1 MTRFEVYKI
10 IDGERAYQ
18 LERHR
23 NHNKPHRDEGHSVAD
38 WIIYMEYQI
47 QEAKLQIYDL
57 DIDRALENVRKI
69 TALGVACMEYNETP
83 PRDLA

>member
-1 MTRFEVYKI
+1 MHRKDVYKL

-23 NHNKPHRDEGHSVAD
+23 NHPKPHMDEDHSVAD
-38 WIIYMEYQI
+38 WIVYMEYQI

-57 DIDRALENVRKI
+57 DIDRALESVRKI

-83 PRDLA
+83 PRGE